1 MARKKLN
8 LNTALQTDGKIRS
21 EEDSENPQYQPTT
34 LSQLFGETN
43 GSERYGTLDIEVY
56 KNTLEGFNSAELR
69 RHAIEV
75 AHVVPA
81 VSSERT
87 IKRLVLEFQKYTAGF
102 TMPRVTHKKDK
113 EPSKEALRIMA
124 ECK

>member
-8 LNTALQTDGKIRS
+8 ELNQVDGKVRK
-21 EEDSENPQYQPTT
+21 EEDSDTPQYEPTT

-43 GSERYGTLDIEVY
+43 GTERYGTLDVEEY
-56 KNTLEGFNSAELR
+56 KNQLEEYNSAELR

-81 VSSERT
+81 ISPERT
-87 IKRLVLEFQKYTAGF
+87 KKRLILEFQKYTLGF
-102 TMPRVTHKKDK
+102 TTPKITHKKDK

>member
-8 LNTALQTDGKIRS
+8 ESNQTDGKIRS

-43 GSERYGTLDIEVY
+43 GSERYGTLDADEY
-56 KNTLEGFNSAELR
+56 RTTLEGFNSAELR

-81 VSSERT
+81 ISSERT
-87 IKRLVLEFQKYTAGF
+87 IKRLLLEFQKYTLGF
-102 TMPRVTHKKDK
+102 TTPRVTHKKDK
-113 EPSKEALRIMA
+113 TPSEEALRIMA